1 MPLKTKAL
9 RTEKDLTLKQR
20 KFIDILVA
28 NWGEITKGEA
38 LKRAG
43 YECSS
48 GKNFSDIASR
58 LTSRKTSPH
67 VAKYLD
73 QQLEKASAKYEK
85 DKLRRY
91 KRLEK
96 YADAAY
102 SEKQYASAIN
112 AEFRSGQLA
121 GLYVDKREVK
131 VSGLEGMSRGEL
143 EKKLKELS
151 SKIDGFNAKTIEVE
165 PETEKLPQ
173 K

>member
-48 GKNFSDIASR
+48 DKNFSDIASR

-67 VAKYLD
+67 VVKYLD

>member
-1 MPLKTKAL
+1 M
-9 RTEKDLTLKQR
+9 
-20 KFIDILVA
+20 
-28 NWGEITKGEA
+28 
-38 LKRAG
+38 KRAG

-48 GKNFSDIASR
+48 DKNFSYIASI

-73 QQLEKASAKYEK
+73 LQLEKASAKYET
-85 DKLRRY
+85 DTLRRY

>member
-1 MPLKTKAL
+1 MPLKSKAL
-9 RTEKDLTLKQR
+9 RTEQDLTPKQR

-38 LKRAG
+38 LKKAG
-43 YECSS
+43 YECKSD
-48 GKNFSDIASR
+48 KNFSDIASR
-58 LTSRKTSPH
+58 LTSRKFSPH
-67 VAKYLD
+67 VVKYLD
-73 QQLEKASAKYEK
+73 KKLEKASAKYEK

-96 YADAAY
+96 YADGAY
-102 SEKQYASAIN
+102 ADKQYASAIN

-131 VSGLEGMSRGEL
+131 VSGLEGMSRAEL
-143 EKKLKELS
+143 EKKLTELS
-151 SKIDGFNAKTIEVE
+151 NKIDGFNAKTIEAE
-165 PETEKLPQ
+165 SETVKLPQ